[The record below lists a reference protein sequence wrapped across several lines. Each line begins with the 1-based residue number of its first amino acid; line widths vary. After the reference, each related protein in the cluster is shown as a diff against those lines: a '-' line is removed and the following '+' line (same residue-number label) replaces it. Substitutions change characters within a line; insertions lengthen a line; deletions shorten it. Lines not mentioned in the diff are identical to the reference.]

1 MKAHTAPEVRVVQ
14 SSGSECSNSSHFVW
28 PCSHYPKAS
37 VFLPTSSWGVSPK
50 SESTSPS
57 FLNYKTRK
65 IVHPGWFVVFTLFKV
80 FSAKKYIYIYMYVCI
95 YIHTHTYVYIASVLE
110 QLQILCFSW
119 EQATSSWSFNAE
131 DGHTFDK
138 DFYSAFI
145 YQPSHLEVL
154 WGSLRTHWGD
164 YKLSP
169 IIFLPESALKST
181 LL

>member
-1 MKAHTAPEVRVVQ
+1 MKAHTAPDVRVVQ
-14 SSGSECSNSSHFVW
+14 SSGSGCSNSSHFVW

-37 VFLPTSSWGVSPK
+37 VFLLTFSWGVSQK

-80 FSAKKYIYIYMYVCI
+80 FSAKKYIYT
-95 YIHTHTYVYIASVLE
+95 HTHTHTHEYIASVLE

-119 EQATSSWSFNAE
+119 EQATSSWSLNAK

-145 YQPSHLEVL
+145 YQPSHLKVL

-169 IIFLPESALKST
+169 IIFLPESALKNT
-181 LL
+181 LW